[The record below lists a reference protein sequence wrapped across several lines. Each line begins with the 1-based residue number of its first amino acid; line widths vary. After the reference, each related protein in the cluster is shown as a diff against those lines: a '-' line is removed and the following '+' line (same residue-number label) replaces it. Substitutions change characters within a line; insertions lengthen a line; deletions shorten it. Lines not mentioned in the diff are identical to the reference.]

1 LDKVIGLGKF
11 GCSIAEHLTSYPE
24 YRVYKIDS
32 DITERG
38 SLSIGAHND
47 MQEYENLIDD
57 QEITVYLRSVK
68 TDDEVLIIT
77 EGGEPISGALLRI
90 LSTIKDAKVS
100 VLYVCPDRQI
110 CSEIQKRDDKICF
123 NIIQQYARSGAI
135 ETVYL
140 LSKSSVEALV
150 GDVSIQEYEKSMSY
164 FVSYVLA
171 MVNYFNHTKA
181 IVSNKLSVRN
191 SCRIATFGVCS
202 LENNAPVSLLFPL
215 QKISDVHFYY
225 GLPEETI
232 EGDGT
237 IMKKI
242 KQQVTDYKT
251 DENMSVGFSVY
262 PLTLDDPFVACL
274 AYSSEIQ
281 NFAFI

>member
-1 LDKVIGLGKF
+1 M
-11 GCSIAEHLTSYPE
+11 E
-24 YRVYKIDS
+24 
-32 DITERG
+32 
-38 SLSIGAHND
+38 
-47 MQEYENLIDD
+47 QYEKSIDD
-57 QEITVYLRSVK
+57 HEITVYLRSIK
-68 TDDEVLIIT
+68 PGDEVLVIT

-90 LSTIKDAKVS
+90 LATIKDAKVS
-100 VLYVCPDRQI
+100 VLYVCPDREI
-110 CSEIQKRDDKICF
+110 SSETQKRDDKICF

-135 ETVYL
+135 QTAYL
-140 LSKSSVEALV
+140 LNKSSIEALV
-150 GDVSIQEYEKSMSY
+150 GEVSIQEYEKSMSY
-164 FVSYVLA
+164 FVSYILA
-171 MVNYFNHTKA
+171 MVNYFNHTDSV
-181 IVSNKLSVRN
+181 VSNKLSVRN

-225 GLPEETI
+225 GLPEQTI
-232 EGDGT
+232 EADGT

-262 PLTLDDPFVACL
+262 PLTLEDPFTACL

-281 NFAFI
+281 NFAFV

>member
-1 LDKVIGLGKF
+1 LDKVVGLGKF
-11 GCSIAEHLTSYPE
+11 GCSIAEQLTSYPE

-32 DITERG
+32 NITERG
-38 SLSIGAHND
+38 SLSIGTYKD
-47 MQEYENLIDD
+47 MEQYEKSIDD
-57 QEITVYLRSVK
+57 HEITVYLRSIK
-68 TDDEVLIIT
+68 PGDEVLVIT

-90 LSTIKDAKVS
+90 LATIKDAKVS
-100 VLYVCPDRQI
+100 VLYVCPDREI
-110 CSEIQKRDDKICF
+110 SSETQKRDDKICF

-135 ETVYL
+135 QTAYL
-140 LSKSSVEALV
+140 LNKSSIEALV
-150 GDVSIQEYEKSMSY
+150 GEVSIQEYEKSMSY
-164 FVSYVLA
+164 FVSYILA
-171 MVNYFNHTKA
+171 MVNYFNHTDSV
-181 IVSNKLSVRN
+181 VSNKLSVRN

-225 GLPEETI
+225 GLPEQTI
-232 EGDGT
+232 EADGT

-262 PLTLDDPFVACL
+262 PLTLEDPFTACL

-281 NFAFI
+281 NFAFV